1 MKRVYISPAL
11 QVVSMVSRNIV
22 CTSLTD
28 IGGSLDYGGAGTENA
43 LSPELLTVEEIDYDN
58 F

>member
-11 QVVSMVSRNIV
+11 QVVSMASQNLV

-28 IGGSLDYGGAGTENA
+28 IGGPLDYGGVGTEDA

>member
-11 QVVSMVSRNIV
+11 QVVSMASQNLV

-28 IGGSLDYGGAGTENA
+28 IGGSLDYGGVGTEDA